1 MKLLNIIA
9 THPSSAGLI
18 ITLKSSAKQQ
28 ETPGMILLS
37 RSMVAGL
44 GATSDDTLTVW
55 TWVVLPDQAACDE
68 WEAFSRE
75 LETSAGG
82 TVEQVTV
89 SDYVPGGT
97 WSSPAYT
104 ATV

>member
-9 THPSSAGLI
+9 THPSSAGML
-18 ITLKSSAKQQ
+18 ITLKFSAKQQ
-28 ETPGMILLS
+28 EMSGMTLLS

-44 GATSDDTLTVW
+44 GTTSNDTLTVW

-97 WSSPAYT
+97 WSLPTYT
-104 ATV
+104 APV